1 MKLGKFVIIA
11 RKNGCNQF
19 TNALQCNSNQK
30 LAVQKIFKFKFKG
43 HSFFMYSVRTK
54 FGYTTTKKKIEYW

>member
-43 HSFFMYSVRTK
+43 HSFFFPSTVK
-54 FGYTTTKKKIEYW
+54 ALSLGIQQKW

>member
-43 HSFFMYSVRTK
+43 HSFFMYSVRTRAIT
-54 FGYTTTKKKIEYW
+54 F